1 VRRRGPLLL
10 LALVLGGLLL
20 GTRLRDALG
29 LELSTEAIRAL
40 VAPLGWKGPALLT
53 GLVTFRQF
61 VLIPSALLLAAG
73 GLAFGAIVG
82 TVFGALGV
90 ALSAFMK
97 FGLARLLAR
106 DWVERRYGSL
116 LRGLDRRLGSLGPL
130 VVGTAT
136 AHPAGPMSAFH
147 WGAGFSSMGAAAFA
161 TAVLLA
167 SPVRAGALSLFG
179 ANVLDPGSAG
189 FWAASALLAAV
200 AALPLLH
207 PGLRRRIFG
216 GWMRGG
222 AGDPGSGPGPP
233 ADA

>member
-1 VRRRGPLLL
+1 MRRRGPLLL
-10 LALVLGGLLL
+10 LALVVGGLLL
-20 GTRLRDALG
+20 GTRVRGALG
-29 LELSTEAIRAL
+29 LELSTEAIRSL

-73 GLAFGAIVG
+73 GLAFGA
-82 TVFGALGV
+82 T
-90 ALSAFMK
+90 
-97 FGLARLLAR
+97 
-106 DWVERRYGSL
+106 
-116 LRGLDRRLGSLGPL
+116 
-130 VVGTAT
+130 VGTAT

-179 ANVLDPGSAG
+179 ANVLAPGSPG
-189 FWAASALLAAV
+189 FWGASALLAVV

-216 GWMRGG
+216 GWTRGA
-222 AGDPGSGPGPP
+222 AGDPGARPGPP
-233 ADA
+233 ADD